1 MIMNCF
7 NQQFY
12 YVYKYFIINI
22 EQRGLYYILDSY
34 APSYIVFVVLEI
46 LTVINCIITL
56 KLNIRL
62 RINNCL
68 NKNNINH
75 DDINTKKLSI
85 NNNSLTININLISI
99 IKKNIDTYTS

>member
-1 MIMNCF
+1 MLNS
-7 NQQFY
+7 N
-12 YVYKYFIINI
+12 
-22 EQRGLYYILDSY
+22 
-34 APSYIVFVVLEI
+34 APSYIAFAILET
-46 LTVINCIITL
+46 LTVINCISTL

>member
-1 MIMNCF
+1 M
-7 NQQFY
+7 
-12 YVYKYFIINI
+12 
-22 EQRGLYYILDSY
+22 LDSN
-34 APSYIVFVVLEI
+34 APSYIVFVILET

-75 DDINTKKLSI
+75 DDTNTKKLSI

>member
-1 MIMNCF
+1 M
-7 NQQFY
+7 
-12 YVYKYFIINI
+12 
-22 EQRGLYYILDSY
+22 LDSN
-34 APSYIVFVVLEI
+34 ALSYIVFVVLEI
-46 LTVINCIITL
+46 LTIINCIITL

-99 IKKNIDTYTS
+99 IKKNVDTYTS

>member
-1 MIMNCF
+1 M
-7 NQQFY
+7 
-12 YVYKYFIINI
+12 
-22 EQRGLYYILDSY
+22 LDSN

-75 DDINTKKLSI
+75 DDTNTKKLSI

-99 IKKNIDTYTS
+99 IKKKY

>member
-1 MIMNCF
+1 M
-7 NQQFY
+7 
-12 YVYKYFIINI
+12 
-22 EQRGLYYILDSY
+22 LDSN
-34 APSYIVFVVLEI
+34 APSYIVFVVLET
-46 LTVINCIITL
+46 LTVINCIITF

-75 DDINTKKLSI
+75 DDTNTKKLSI

-99 IKKNIDTYTS
+99 IKKNIGTYTS

>member
-1 MIMNCF
+1 M
-7 NQQFY
+7 
-12 YVYKYFIINI
+12 
-22 EQRGLYYILDSY
+22 LDSN
-34 APSYIVFVVLEI
+34 APSYIVFVVLETLI
-46 LTVINCIITL
+46 VISCISIFR
-56 KLNIRL
+56 LNIRL

-99 IKKNIDTYTS
+99 TKKNIDTYTS

>member
-1 MIMNCF
+1 MLNS
-7 NQQFY
+7 N
-12 YVYKYFIINI
+12 
-22 EQRGLYYILDSY
+22 

-46 LTVINCIITL
+46 LTVINCIIIL

-75 DDINTKKLSI
+75 DDTNTKKLSI

-99 IKKNIDTYTS
+99 IMKNIDTYTS

>member
-1 MIMNCF
+1 MLNS
-7 NQQFY
+7 N
-12 YVYKYFIINI
+12 
-22 EQRGLYYILDSY
+22 
-34 APSYIVFVVLEI
+34 APSYIAFVILET
-46 LTVINCIITL
+46 LTVINCISTL

-75 DDINTKKLSI
+75 DDTNTKKLSI

>member
-1 MIMNCF
+1 M
-7 NQQFY
+7 
-12 YVYKYFIINI
+12 
-22 EQRGLYYILDSY
+22 LDLN

-46 LTVINCIITL
+46 LSVINCIIIL

-75 DDINTKKLSI
+75 DDTNTKKLSI

>member
-1 MIMNCF
+1 M
-7 NQQFY
+7 
-12 YVYKYFIINI
+12 
-22 EQRGLYYILDSY
+22 LDSN

-75 DDINTKKLSI
+75 DDTNTKKLSI

-99 IKKNIDTYTS
+99 IKKNVDTYTS

>member
-1 MIMNCF
+1 M
-7 NQQFY
+7 
-12 YVYKYFIINI
+12 
-22 EQRGLYYILDSY
+22 LDLN
-34 APSYIVFVVLEI
+34 APSYIVFVVLETF
-46 LTVINCIITL
+46 TVINCIITL

-75 DDINTKKLSI
+75 DDTNTKKLSI

>member
-1 MIMNCF
+1 M
-7 NQQFY
+7 
-12 YVYKYFIINI
+12 
-22 EQRGLYYILDSY
+22 LDLN

-99 IKKNIDTYTS
+99 IKKSINFYTS

>member
-1 MIMNCF
+1 M
-7 NQQFY
+7 
-12 YVYKYFIINI
+12 
-22 EQRGLYYILDSY
+22 
-34 APSYIVFVVLEI
+34 FVVLEI

-85 NNNSLTININLISI
+85 NNNSITININLISI

>member
-1 MIMNCF
+1 M
-7 NQQFY
+7 
-12 YVYKYFIINI
+12 
-22 EQRGLYYILDSY
+22 LDLN

-46 LTVINCIITL
+46 LTVINCIIIL

-75 DDINTKKLSI
+75 DDTNTKKLSM

-99 IKKNIDTYTS
+99 IKKNVDTYTS

>member
-1 MIMNCF
+1 MLNS
-7 NQQFY
+7 NA
-12 YVYKYFIINI
+12 
-22 EQRGLYYILDSY
+22 L
-34 APSYIVFVVLEI
+34 SYIVFVVLETF
-46 LTVINCIITL
+46 TVINCIITL

-75 DDINTKKLSI
+75 DDTNTKKLSI

-99 IKKNIDTYTS
+99 IKKNIDTCTS

>member
-1 MIMNCF
+1 M
-7 NQQFY
+7 
-12 YVYKYFIINI
+12 
-22 EQRGLYYILDSY
+22 LDSN

-62 RINNCL
+62 KNNNCL

-75 DDINTKKLSI
+75 DDTNTKKLFI
-85 NNNSLTININLISI
+85 NNNSITININLISI
-99 IKKNIDTYTS
+99 IKKSINFYTS

>member
-1 MIMNCF
+1 M
-7 NQQFY
+7 
-12 YVYKYFIINI
+12 
-22 EQRGLYYILDSY
+22 LDLN
-34 APSYIVFVVLEI
+34 ALSYIVFVVLEI

-75 DDINTKKLSI
+75 DDTNTKKLSI

>member
-1 MIMNCF
+1 M
-7 NQQFY
+7 
-12 YVYKYFIINI
+12 
-22 EQRGLYYILDSY
+22 LDSN

-75 DDINTKKLSI
+75 DDTNTRKLSI
-85 NNNSLTININLISI
+85 NNNSITININLISI

>member
-1 MIMNCF
+1 M
-7 NQQFY
+7 
-12 YVYKYFIINI
+12 
-22 EQRGLYYILDSY
+22 LDSN
-34 APSYIVFVVLEI
+34 ALSYIVFVVLETF
-46 LTVINCIITL
+46 TVINCIITL

-75 DDINTKKLSI
+75 DDTNTKKLSI

-99 IKKNIDTYTS
+99 INKNIDTYTS

>member
-1 MIMNCF
+1 M
-7 NQQFY
+7 
-12 YVYKYFIINI
+12 
-22 EQRGLYYILDSY
+22 LDSN
-34 APSYIVFVVLEI
+34 APSYIVFVVLET

>member
-1 MIMNCF
+1 MLNS
-7 NQQFY
+7 NA
-12 YVYKYFIINI
+12 
-22 EQRGLYYILDSY
+22 S
-34 APSYIVFVVLEI
+34 SYIVFVVLETF
-46 LTVINCIITL
+46 TVINYIITL

-68 NKNNINH
+68 NKNNIKNKNNINH
-75 DDINTKKLSI
+75 DDTNIKKLSI

>member
-1 MIMNCF
+1 M
-7 NQQFY
+7 
-12 YVYKYFIINI
+12 
-22 EQRGLYYILDSY
+22 LDLN

-75 DDINTKKLSI
+75 DDTNTKKLSI

-99 IKKNIDTYTS
+99 IMKNIDTYTS

>member
-1 MIMNCF
+1 M
-7 NQQFY
+7 
-12 YVYKYFIINI
+12 
-22 EQRGLYYILDSY
+22 LDSN
-34 APSYIVFVVLEI
+34 APSYIVFVVLET

-85 NNNSLTININLISI
+85 NNNSLTLNINLISI
-99 IKKNIDTYTS
+99 IKKNIDAYTS

>member
-1 MIMNCF
+1 M
-7 NQQFY
+7 
-12 YVYKYFIINI
+12 
-22 EQRGLYYILDSY
+22 LDSN
-34 APSYIVFVVLEI
+34 APSYIVFVVLETF
-46 LTVINCIITL
+46 TVINCIITL

>member
-1 MIMNCF
+1 M
-7 NQQFY
+7 
-12 YVYKYFIINI
+12 
-22 EQRGLYYILDSY
+22 LDSN
-34 APSYIVFVVLEI
+34 APSYIVFVVLETF
-46 LTVINCIITL
+46 TVINCIITL

-75 DDINTKKLSI
+75 HDTNTKKLSI

-99 IKKNIDTYTS
+99 IKKSIIFYTS

>member
-1 MIMNCF
+1 M
-7 NQQFY
+7 
-12 YVYKYFIINI
+12 
-22 EQRGLYYILDSY
+22 LDSN
-34 APSYIVFVVLEI
+34 ALSYIVFVVLEI

-75 DDINTKKLSI
+75 DDTNTKKLSI

-99 IKKNIDTYTS
+99 IMKNIDTYTS

>member
-1 MIMNCF
+1 MLNS
-7 NQQFY
+7 NA
-12 YVYKYFIINI
+12 
-22 EQRGLYYILDSY
+22 S
-34 APSYIVFVVLEI
+34 SYIVFVVLETF
-46 LTVINCIITL
+46 TVINYIIIL

-75 DDINTKKLSI
+75 DDTNTKKLSI

-99 IKKNIDTYTS
+99 IMKNIDTYTS

>member
-1 MIMNCF
+1 M
-7 NQQFY
+7 
-12 YVYKYFIINI
+12 
-22 EQRGLYYILDSY
+22 LDSN
-34 APSYIVFVVLEI
+34 ALSYIVFVVLET
-46 LTVINCIITL
+46 LTVINCIITV

-75 DDINTKKLSI
+75 NDTNTKKLSI
-85 NNNSLTININLISI
+85 NNNSITININLISI